1 MSDGGMTPSQFQ
13 ILREDLAQM
22 RVEWN
27 QRFDNLV
34 TRDTFSDERRRVD
47 SRFEGQGREIASLQK
62 DLAAEHQAR
71 VAAETSALQSQIAER
86 NEREKVRRATQWQ
99 WLLIFASP
107 IAAIIV
113 GILAA
118 QAGLGGTP

>member
-47 SRFEGQGREIASLQK
+47 SRFEGQGREIAALQK

-71 VAAETSALQSQIAER
+71 VTAETNALQAQIAER

-107 IAAIIV
+107 VAAIIV

>member
-1 MSDGGMTPSQFQ
+1 MTDGMTPSQFQ

-34 TRDTFSDERRRVD
+34 TRDTFADERRRVD
-47 SRFEGQGREIASLQK
+47 GRLEGQGREISALQK

-71 VAAETSALQSQIAER
+71 VTAETSALQAQIAER

-107 IAAIIV
+107 AAAIIV

-118 QAGLGGTP
+118 QSGLGGTP

>member
-1 MSDGGMTPSQFQ
+1 MTDGMTPSQFQ

-22 RVEWN
+22 RLEWN

-34 TRDTFSDERRRVD
+34 TRDTFRDERVRVD
-47 SRFEGQGREIASLQK
+47 ERFDGQGREIADLK
-62 DLAAEHQAR
+62 RDLASEVQAR
-71 VAAETSALQSQIAER
+71 VAAEQAALQAQVKLANEQEKDRR
-86 NEREKVRRATQWQ
+86 NRMWQ

-107 IAAIIV
+107 VAVIIV